1 MVLQERHNMIEV
13 KDKINLTIKESSEYS
28 SIGETTIRKLLSEKA
43 CPFLLKIG
51 NKQLVKRKDFEKY
64 LENVHYI

>member
-1 MVLQERHNMIEV
+1 MEVQERRNMVEV
-13 KDKINLTIKESSEYS
+13 KDKINLTIKEASEYS
-28 SIGETTIRKLLSEKA
+28 NIGETTIRKLLSEKA

-51 NKQLVKRKDFEKY
+51 NKQLIKRKDFEKY

>member
-1 MVLQERHNMIEV
+1 MIEV